1 VSKES
6 TARSAKDWSG
16 VVKKRL
22 MVESVFCVVDVA
34 EPYGCGMALAGD
46 MLANISPRGSPSS
59 EATGRKRA
67 TKLPKS
73 PLPESSLLMEI

>member
-1 VSKES
+1 VSRES

-22 MVESVFCVVDVA
+22 MVESVFYVVDVA
-34 EPYGCGMALAGD
+34 EPSGCGTALAGD
-46 MLANISPRGSPSS
+46 MLASILQRGSPWS

-67 TKLPKS
+67 AKLLTL
-73 PLPESSLLMEI
+73 PLTESSLLMEI